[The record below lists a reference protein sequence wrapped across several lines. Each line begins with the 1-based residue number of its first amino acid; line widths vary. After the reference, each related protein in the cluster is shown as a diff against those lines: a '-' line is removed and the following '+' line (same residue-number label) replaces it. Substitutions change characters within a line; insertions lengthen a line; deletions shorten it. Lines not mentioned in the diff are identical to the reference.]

1 MQLTQSE
8 ENKNRAISATITLVI
23 FGLLLLFLILFHLI
37 TPNPPFPEGS
47 GGGGNEMALGIMDAG
62 NDNVEYGNV
71 GKVTDV
77 VTETK
82 PSEEIIDDP
91 NAEVAND
98 QKNTP
103 EKKDDKI
110 EEVKP
115 KKDVVVIKP
124 KTAAELLAEKY
135 KKNNG
140 KNGGG
145 IGDNDKPGENGN
157 PNGDPN
163 FNGNGGHGH
172 GDGGG
177 NGDDKGPGNGPGNGP
192 GFGGGKIGID
202 LKGRAVVVK
211 PKLPTDTKEEGKVV
225 VEITV
230 DSEGNVIEANPNG
243 RGTTTSSALLKAKAK
258 QTALA
263 TKFNVDGKFEEQKGT
278 ITIVFAFD

>member
-1 MQLTQSE
+1 MQLTQTE
-8 ENKNRAISATITLVI
+8 ENKNRAISASITLLI
-23 FGLLLLFLILFHLI
+23 FGLMLLFLILFQLI
-37 TPNPPFPEGS
+37 TPNPPFPDN
-47 GGGGNEMALGIMDAG
+47 GGGGGGQEMALGIMDAG
-62 NDNVEYGNV
+62 NDNVEYGSV

-77 VTETK
+77 ITETK
-82 PSEEIIDDP
+82 PIEEIITDP
-91 NAEVAND
+91 DAEVVNNE
-98 QKNTP
+98 KNTP
-103 EKKDDKI
+103 EVKDNKTTI
-110 EEVKP
+110 ITP
-115 KKDVVVIKP
+115 KKVEVVKP
-124 KTAAELLAEKY
+124 KTAAELLAEKF

-145 IGDNDKPGENGN
+145 IGDNDKPGENGD
-157 PNGDPN
+157 PNGNPN
-163 FNGNGGHGH
+163 FNGNGGHGTGKNGGE
-172 GDGGG
+172 GDNDGPG
-177 NGDDKGPGNGPGNGP
+177 KGPGTGP

-202 LKGRAVVVK
+202 LKGRAVVIK

-230 DSEGNVIEANPNG
+230 DGEGNVIEANPNG

>member
-1 MQLTQSE
+1 MQLTQTE
-8 ENKNRAISATITLVI
+8 ENKNRAISASITLLI
-23 FGLLLLFLILFHLI
+23 FGLLLLFLILFNLV
-37 TPNPPFPEGS
+37 TSNPPFPEG
-47 GGGGNEMALGIMDAG
+47 GGGGGQEMALGIMDAG

-77 VTETK
+77 VTETEK
-82 PSEEIIDDP
+82 KEEVITDP
-91 NAEVAND
+91 NAEVIND

-103 EKKDDKI
+103 EVKDNKTTVITPKKV
-110 EEVKP
+110 EVVKP
-115 KKDVVVIKP
+115 L
-124 KTAAELLAEKY
+124 TEAEKLALKF

-145 IGDNDKPGENGN
+145 IGNNDKPGENGD
-157 PNGDPN
+157 PNGDP
-163 FNGNGGHGH
+163 FKNGNGGHGN
-172 GDGGG
+172 GNGGG
-177 NGDDKGPGNGPGNGP
+177 EGDDKGPGSGPGHGP
-192 GFGGGKIGID
+192 GSGGKIGIS
-202 LKGRAVVVK
+202 LAGRAVVK
-211 PKLPTDTKEEGKVV
+211 PPKLPTDTKEEGKVV